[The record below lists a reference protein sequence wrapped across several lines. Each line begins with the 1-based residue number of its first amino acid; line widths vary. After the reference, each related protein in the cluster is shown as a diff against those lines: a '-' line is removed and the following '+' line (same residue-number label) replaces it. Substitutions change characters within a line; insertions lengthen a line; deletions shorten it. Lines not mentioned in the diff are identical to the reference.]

1 MLVYGIEIPL
11 VEIIFVLAIVIF
23 VLMIESIILILLLIK
38 QLNKTKQ
45 LSQLTEKLSETI
57 LSVKKAEIHELDKL
71 KIKRKR

>member
-1 MLVYGIEIPL
+1 MLVYGIEVPL
-11 VEIIFVLAIVIF
+11 VEIIFSLTIVIF

-71 KIKRKR
+71 KIKRKK